1 MFKNY
6 SISIKNVYKEYLLYA
21 NPRDKLIDIFSLSK
35 LGFKLSSKPQK
46 FNALRNISLEI
57 ERGQRIGIIGR
68 NGAGKTTLLKLIC
81 GNFKPTT
88 GSVFINGNVQAL
100 MNIGVGFHP
109 EYTGRENISASLHY
123 NNLNKKDF
131 DLALLDII
139 DFCELENFID
149 QPFKSYSLGMQS
161 RLQFACATAIKPEIL
176 IVDEILGA
184 GDAYFSV
191 KSSLRMEELTKSG
204 CTLVLV
210 SHSMA
215 QILQFCEK
223 VVWVE
228 GGEIIKIGAAKEVV
242 GEYEVFMSEKARAI
256 SGSKDQKS
264 KSSLENINT
273 YSVTLK
279 DGKTAYR
286 WASDLGV
293 KLQWLQIIKNDLETN
308 FLLEGEPFSIRFC
321 VQSEVDMCIDAVFYV
336 NIISELGQRVTR
348 VVSDTFRFD
357 KFDQTRTIEI
367 AFKANLLGAGKYYIN
382 FLAVPDGAMDKGLL
396 DRRYDLVAKFNE
408 FEISKILDYREPAVF
423 YHPVEWAEILV

>member
-6 SISIKNVYKEYLLYA
+6 SISIKNVFKEYILYA
-21 NPRDKLIDIFSLSK
+21 NARDKLIDIFSLNK
-35 LGFKLSSKPQK
+35 LGFKLSSNPQK
-46 FNALRNISLEI
+46 FNALSNVSLEI

-81 GNFKPTT
+81 GNIKPTT
-88 GSVFINGNVQAL
+88 GSVCIDGNVQAL

-123 NNLNKKDF
+123 NNLSKKDF
-131 DLALLDII
+131 DLALVDII

-161 RLQFACATAIKPEIL
+161 RLQFACATAIRPEIL

-228 GGEIIKIGAAKEVV
+228 GGKIIKIGAAKEVV
-242 GEYEVFMSEKARAI
+242 GEYEVFMSEKARVI
-256 SGSKDQKS
+256 SGSNDQKS
-264 KSSLENINT
+264 KSLLENNST
-273 YSVTLK
+273 YSVILK

-293 KLQWLQIIKNDLETN
+293 KLQWLKIIKNDFEAT
-308 FLLEGEPFSIRFC
+308 FLLEGDPFVIRFC
-321 VQSEVDMCIDAVFYV
+321 VQSEVDICINTIFYV

-348 VVSDTFRFD
+348 VVSDSFRFD
-357 KFDQTRTIEI
+357 EIHQMRTIEV

-423 YHPVEWAEILV
+423 YHPVEWAEI